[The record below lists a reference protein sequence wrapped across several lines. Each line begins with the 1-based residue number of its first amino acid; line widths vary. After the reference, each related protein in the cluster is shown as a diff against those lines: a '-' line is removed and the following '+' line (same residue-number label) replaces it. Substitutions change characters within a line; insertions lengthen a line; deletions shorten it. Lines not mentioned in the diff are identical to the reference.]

1 MVEVV
6 VMVEEEGSCF
16 LYVFWGSKNIFGL
29 VNFDDVWNI
38 CDVKGN
44 SFVDVMKVCG
54 FIFLNVLLILCQDIK
69 VFVELYI
76 EQGCVLESNG

>member
-6 VMVEEEGSCF
+6 VMVEEEGSRF
-16 LYVFWGSKNIFGL
+16 SYVFWGSKNIFGL

-54 FIFLNVLLILCQDIK
+54 FIFSNVLLILC
-69 VFVELYI
+69 
-76 EQGCVLESNG
+76 